1 LGGLNFPDL
10 RSFFPDSKG
19 PLRLHLKGEPTEMAM
34 TKPRSKKALYIGL
47 PLALAIAA
55 GAGLAWNHWF
65 GGNAGYPLEVIK
77 QANELQD
84 RLLSFDSHITVP
96 LDFGTAG
103 HEADKDGSGQ
113 FDLAKASRG
122 RLSGA
127 ALTIFGWPE
136 LWNGPNAPHKP
147 TPGFVDEARHQQEVR
162 YKIIAGMVRD
172 FPNQVG
178 IAYTPAD
185 FRRLHGEGKFAI
197 FISMLNA
204 YPLGHDLNLLD
215 MWTAR
220 GMRMFGFSYIG
231 NNSWADSSRPLP
243 FFNDS
248 PDALGG
254 LSAIGKQAVQRLN
267 DLGVII
273 DVSQM
278 STTAL
283 EQVAQLS
290 RTPMVASHSAPRAS
304 VDIPRNLSDKE
315 LQLIKNS
322 GGVVHVVAF
331 GGYLRPLSQPIQD
344 KLNALRARFDLPSL
358 PNLAMALMP
367 GDPIIAAWPEQKF
380 GEYASELYAILE
392 EEPKASLKDL
402 GDAIDYTVRKIGID
416 HVGIAS
422 DFNEGG
428 GVKGWNDVSEV
439 RNVTAELITR
449 GYSEADI
456 AKLWGGN
463 FLRVWEQVQK
473 AAKPGVLPSE
483 QLP

>member
-1 LGGLNFPDL
+1 
-10 RSFFPDSKG
+10 
-19 PLRLHLKGEPTEMAM
+19 M

-47 PLALAIAA
+47 PLALAIGA
-55 GAGLAWNHWF
+55 GAGFLAWDHWF
-65 GGNAGYPLEVIK
+65 KGNAGYPLAVIK
-77 QANELQD
+77 QANEMQD

-96 LDFGTAG
+96 MDFGTAG
-103 HEADKDGSGQ
+103 NEVDKDGSGQ
-113 FDLAKASRG
+113 FDLAKAARG

-136 LWNGPNAPHKP
+136 IWNGPNAPHRP
-147 TPGFVDEARHQQEVR
+147 TDGFVEEARHEQEVR
-162 YKIIAGMVRD
+162 YKIISGMVRD

-178 IAYTPAD
+178 IAYTPDD

-204 YPLGHDLNLLD
+204 YPLGNDLNQLD
-215 MWTAR
+215 LWAAR
-220 GMRMFGFSYIG
+220 GMRMFGFSYVG
-231 NNSWADSSRPLP
+231 NNAWSDSSRPLP

-248 PDALGG
+248 VDALDG
-254 LSAIGKQAVQRLN
+254 LSDIGKQAVQRLN

-278 STTAL
+278 STKAL

-290 RTPMVASHSAPRAS
+290 RTPMVASHSAPRAA

-315 LQLIKNS
+315 LQLIKRS
-322 GGVVHVVAF
+322 GGVVQIVGFSA
-331 GGYLRPLSQPIQD
+331 YLRPLSQPTQD
-344 KLNALRARFDLPSL
+344 KLNTLRARFDLPPL
-358 PNLAMALMP
+358 PNLAVALMP
-367 GDPIIAAWPEQKF
+367 GDAIIAAWPEHRF
-380 GEYASELYAILE
+380 GEYASALYAILD
-392 EEPKASLKDL
+392 EEPKATLKDL

-422 DFNEGG
+422 DFNDGG
-428 GVKGWNDVSEV
+428 GLDGWNNVGEI
-439 RNVTAELITR
+439 RNVTAELIQR

-463 FLRVWEQVQK
+463 FLRVWDQVQK
-473 AAKPGVLPSE
+473 AAKPLANR
-483 QLP
+483 

>member
-1 LGGLNFPDL
+1 
-10 RSFFPDSKG
+10 
-19 PLRLHLKGEPTEMAM
+19 M
-34 TKPRSKKALYIGL
+34 
-47 PLALAIAA
+47 
-55 GAGLAWNHWF
+55 
-65 GGNAGYPLEVIK
+65 
-77 QANELQD
+77 QD
-84 RLLSFDSHITVP
+84 RLLSFDSHITLP

-103 HEADKDGSGQ
+103 NEADKDGSGQ
-113 FDLAKASRG
+113 FDLAKAARG

-127 ALTIFGWPE
+127 ALTIFGWTE
-136 LWNGPNAPHKP
+136 IWNGSNAPHKP
-147 TPGFVDEARHQQEVR
+147 TDGFVEEARHEQEVR
-162 YKIIAGMVRD
+162 YKIISGMVRD

-178 IAYTPAD
+178 IAYTPD
-185 FRRLHGEGKFAI
+185 DMRRLHGEGKFAI

-204 YPLGHDLNLLD
+204 YPLGNDLNQLD
-215 MWTAR
+215 LWAAR

-231 NNSWADSSRPLP
+231 NNAWSDSSRPLP

-248 PDALGG
+248 TDALEG
-254 LSAIGKQAVQRLN
+254 LSPIGQQAVHRLN

-278 STTAL
+278 STKAL
-283 EQVAQLS
+283 QQVAQLS

-322 GGVVHVVAF
+322 GGVVQVVGFPA
-331 GGYLRPLSQPIQD
+331 YLRPLSQPTQD
-344 KLNALRARFDLPSL
+344 KLNTLRARFDLPPL

-367 GDPIIAAWPEQKF
+367 GDAIIAAWPEQRF
-380 GEYASELYAILE
+380 GQYASALYGILE
-392 EEPKASLKDL
+392 EEPKATLKDL

-422 DFNEGG
+422 DFNDGG
-428 GVKGWNDVSEV
+428 GLQGWENVGEV
-439 RNVTAELITR
+439 RNVTAELIQR

-463 FLRVWEQVQK
+463 FLRVWDQVQK
-473 AAKPGVLPSE
+473 AAKPLANR
-483 QLP
+483 

>member
-1 LGGLNFPDL
+1 
-10 RSFFPDSKG
+10 
-19 PLRLHLKGEPTEMAM
+19 M
-34 TKPRSKKALYIGL
+34 TKPRSKKALLIGL
-47 PLALAIAA
+47 PLALAIGA
-55 GAGLAWNHWF
+55 GAGFLVWDHWF
-65 GGNAGYPLEVIK
+65 RGNAGYPLEVIK
-77 QANELQD
+77 QANEMQD

-96 LDFGTAG
+96 MDFGTAG
-103 HEADKDGSGQ
+103 NEADKDGSGQ
-113 FDLAKASRG
+113 FDLAKAARG

-136 LWNGPNAPHKP
+136 IWNGPNAPHKP
-147 TPGFVDEARHQQEVR
+147 TDGFVEEARHEQEVR
-162 YKIIAGMVRD
+162 YKIISGMVRD

-178 IAYTPAD
+178 IAYTPD
-185 FRRLHGEGKFAI
+185 DLRRLHGEGKFAI

-204 YPLGHDLNLLD
+204 YPLGDDLNQLD
-215 MWTAR
+215 LWAAR

-231 NNSWADSSRPLP
+231 NNAWSDSSRPLP

-248 PDALGG
+248 TDALEG
-254 LSAIGKQAVQRLN
+254 LSSIGQQAVHRLN

-278 STTAL
+278 STKAL

-322 GGVVHVVAF
+322 GGVVQVVGFPA
-331 GGYLRPLSQPIQD
+331 YLRPLSQPTQD
-344 KLNALRARFDLPSL
+344 KLNALRARFDLPPL

-367 GDPIIAAWPEQKF
+367 GDAIIAAWPEQKF
-380 GEYASELYAILE
+380 GQYAQGLYGILE
-392 EEPKASLKDL
+392 EEPKATLKDW

-416 HVGIAS
+416 HVGISS
-422 DFNEGG
+422 DFNDGG
-428 GVKGWNDVSEV
+428 GIQGWENVGEV
-439 RNVTAELITR
+439 RNVTAELIQR

-463 FLRVWEQVQK
+463 FLRVWDQVQK
-473 AAKPGVLPSE
+473 AAKPLANR
-483 QLP
+483 

>member
-1 LGGLNFPDL
+1 
-10 RSFFPDSKG
+10 
-19 PLRLHLKGEPTEMAM
+19 M
-34 TKPRSKKALYIGL
+34 TKPRSKKALFIGL
-47 PLALAIAA
+47 PLALAVSA
-55 GAGLAWNHWF
+55 GAAFAVWDIWF
-65 GGNAGYPLEVIK
+65 KDNPGYPHKVMQ
-77 QANELQD
+77 QAEALHEHM
-84 RLLSFDSHITVP
+84 LSFDSHITVTQ
-96 LDFGTAG
+96 DFGTTG
-103 HEADKDGSGQ
+103 NEVDKDGSGQ
-113 FDLAKASRG
+113 FDLVKANRG

-136 LWNGPNAPHKP
+136 IWNGANAPHKP
-147 TPGFVDEARHQQEVR
+147 TAGFVDEARNQQEIR
-162 YKIIAGMVRD
+162 YKIISGMVRD

-215 MWTAR
+215 LWTAR

-231 NNSWADSSRPLP
+231 NNDWADSSRPLP

-248 PDALGG
+248 PDALDG
-254 LSAIGKQAVQRLN
+254 LSDLGKQAVKRLN

-278 STTAL
+278 STKAL

-290 RTPMVASHSAPRAS
+290 RTPLVASHSAPRAM

-322 GGVVHVVAF
+322 GGVVQIVGF
-331 GGYLRPLSQPIQD
+331 SQYLRPLTQGTQD
-344 KLNALRARFDLPSL
+344 KLNELRKRYDLPPL

-367 GDPIIAAWPEQKF
+367 GDPIIAAWSEQKF
-380 GEYASELYAILE
+380 GEYAGQLYAILE

-416 HVGIAS
+416 HVGISS

-428 GVKGWNDVSEV
+428 GVKGWENVGEI
-439 RNVTAELITR
+439 RNVTAELLSR

-463 FLRVWEQVQK
+463 FLRVWDQVEK
-473 AAKPGVLPSE
+473 SARPAVAAAQDTVKP
-483 QLP
+483 

>member
-1 LGGLNFPDL
+1 
-10 RSFFPDSKG
+10 
-19 PLRLHLKGEPTEMAM
+19 M
-34 TKPRSKKALYIGL
+34 TKPRSKKALFIGL
-47 PLALAIAA
+47 PLALAIGA
-55 GAGLAWNHWF
+55 GAGFLAWDHWF
-65 GGNAGYPLEVIK
+65 RGNAGYPLEVIK
-77 QANELQD
+77 QANEMQD

-96 LDFGTAG
+96 MDFGTAG
-103 HEADKDGSGQ
+103 NEADKDGSGQ
-113 FDLAKASRG
+113 FDLAKAARG

-136 LWNGPNAPHKP
+136 IWNGPNAPHKP
-147 TPGFVDEARHQQEVR
+147 TEGFVEEARHEQEVR
-162 YKIIAGMVRD
+162 YKIISGMVRD

-178 IAYTPAD
+178 IAYTPD
-185 FRRLHGEGKFAI
+185 DMRRLHGEGKFAV

-204 YPLGHDLNLLD
+204 YPLGNDLNQLD
-215 MWTAR
+215 LWAAR

-231 NNSWADSSRPLP
+231 NNAWSDSSRPLP

-248 PDALGG
+248 TDALEG
-254 LSAIGKQAVQRLN
+254 LSPIGQQAVHRLN

-278 STTAL
+278 STKAL

-322 GGVVHVVAF
+322 GGVVQVVGFPA
-331 GGYLRPLSQPIQD
+331 YLRPLSQPTQD
-344 KLNALRARFDLPSL
+344 KLNALRARFDLPPL

-367 GDPIIAAWPEQKF
+367 GDAIIAAWSEQKF
-380 GEYASELYAILE
+380 GQYASALYAILE
-392 EEPKASLKDL
+392 EEPKATLKDW

-416 HVGIAS
+416 HVGISS
-422 DFNEGG
+422 DFNDGG
-428 GVKGWNDVSEV
+428 GIQGWENVGEV
-439 RNVTAELITR
+439 RNVTAELIQR

-463 FLRVWEQVQK
+463 FLRVWDQVQK
-473 AAKPGVLPSE
+473 AAKPLANR
-483 QLP
+483 

>member
-1 LGGLNFPDL
+1 
-10 RSFFPDSKG
+10 
-19 PLRLHLKGEPTEMAM
+19 M
-34 TKPRSKKALYIGL
+34 TKPRSKKALFIGL
-47 PLALAIAA
+47 PLALAIGA
-55 GAGLAWNHWF
+55 GAGFLAWDHWF
-65 GGNAGYPLEVIK
+65 RGNAGYPLEVIK
-77 QANELQD
+77 QANEMQD

-96 LDFGTAG
+96 MDFGTAG
-103 HEADKDGSGQ
+103 NEADKDGSGQ
-113 FDLAKASRG
+113 FDLAKAARG

-136 LWNGPNAPHKP
+136 IWNGPNAPHKP
-147 TPGFVDEARHQQEVR
+147 TEGFVEEARHEQEVR

-178 IAYTPAD
+178 IAYTPDD
-185 FRRLHGEGKFAI
+185 FRRLHGEGKFAV

-204 YPLGHDLNLLD
+204 YPLGNDLNQLD
-215 MWTAR
+215 LWAAR

-231 NNSWADSSRPLP
+231 NNAWSDSSRPLP

-248 PDALGG
+248 TDALEG
-254 LSAIGKQAVQRLN
+254 LSPIGQQAVHRLN

-278 STTAL
+278 STKAL

-322 GGVVHVVAF
+322 GGVVQVVGFPA
-331 GGYLRPLSQPIQD
+331 YLRPLSQPTQD
-344 KLNALRARFDLPSL
+344 KLNALRARFDLPPL

-367 GDPIIAAWPEQKF
+367 GDAIIAAWSEQKF
-380 GEYASELYAILE
+380 GQYASALYAILE
-392 EEPKASLKDL
+392 EEPKATLKDW

-416 HVGIAS
+416 HVGISS
-422 DFNEGG
+422 DFNDGG
-428 GVKGWNDVSEV
+428 GIQGWENVGEV
-439 RNVTAELITR
+439 RNVTAELIQR

-463 FLRVWEQVQK
+463 FLRVWDQVQK
-473 AAKPGVLPSE
+473 AAKPLANR
-483 QLP
+483 

>member
-1 LGGLNFPDL
+1 
-10 RSFFPDSKG
+10 
-19 PLRLHLKGEPTEMAM
+19 M
-34 TKPRSKKALYIGL
+34 TKPRSKKALFIGL
-47 PLALAIAA
+47 PLALAFSA
-55 GAGLAWNHWF
+55 GAAFAVWDIWF
-65 GGNAGYPLEVIK
+65 KDNPGYPHKVMQ
-77 QANELQD
+77 QAEALHEHM
-84 RLLSFDSHITVP
+84 LSFDSHITVTQ
-96 LDFGTAG
+96 DFGTTG
-103 HEADKDGSGQ
+103 NEVDKDGSGQ
-113 FDLAKASRG
+113 FDLVKANRG

-136 LWNGPNAPHKP
+136 IWNGANAPHKP
-147 TPGFVDEARHQQEVR
+147 TAGFVDEARNQQEIR
-162 YKIIAGMVRD
+162 YKIISGMVRD

-215 MWTAR
+215 LWTAR

-231 NNSWADSSRPLP
+231 NNDWADSSRPLP

-248 PDALGG
+248 PDALDG
-254 LSAIGKQAVQRLN
+254 LSDLGKQAVKRLN

-278 STTAL
+278 STKAL

-290 RTPMVASHSAPRAS
+290 RTPLVASHSAPRAM

-315 LQLIKNS
+315 MQLIKNS
-322 GGVVHVVAF
+322 GGVVQIVGF
-331 GGYLRPLSQPIQD
+331 SQYLRPLTQGTQD
-344 KLNALRARFDLPSL
+344 KLNELRKRYDLPPL

-367 GDPIIAAWPEQKF
+367 GDPIIAAWSEQKF
-380 GEYASELYAILE
+380 GEYAGQLYAILE

-416 HVGIAS
+416 HVGISS

-428 GVKGWNDVSEV
+428 GVKGWENVGEI
-439 RNVTAELITR
+439 RNVTAELLAR

-463 FLRVWEQVQK
+463 FLRVWDQVEK
-473 AAKPGVLPSE
+473 SAKPAVAAAQDTVKP
-483 QLP
+483 

>member
-1 LGGLNFPDL
+1 
-10 RSFFPDSKG
+10 
-19 PLRLHLKGEPTEMAM
+19 M
-34 TKPRSKKALYIGL
+34 TKPRSKKALYFGL
-47 PLALAIAA
+47 PLVLAIGA
-55 GAGLAWNHWF
+55 GAGFLAWDHWF
-65 GGNAGYPLEVIK
+65 RGNAGYPLAVIK
-77 QANELQD
+77 QANEMQD

-96 LDFGTAG
+96 LNFGTTG
-103 HEADKDGSGQ
+103 NEADKDGSGQ

-136 LWNGPNAPHKP
+136 MWNGPNAPHKP
-147 TPGFVDEARHQQEVR
+147 TTGFVEEARHQQETR
-162 YKIIAGMVRD
+162 YKIISGMVRD

-178 IAYTPAD
+178 IAYTPDD

-204 YPLGHDLNLLD
+204 YPLGDDLNQLNL
-215 MWTAR
+215 WTAR

-231 NNSWADSSRPLP
+231 NNAWSDSSRPLP

-248 PDALGG
+248 PDALDG
-254 LSAIGKQAVQRLN
+254 LSDIGKQAVHRLN

-278 STTAL
+278 STKAL

-322 GGVVHVVAF
+322 GGVVQVVGFPA
-331 GGYLRPLSQPIQD
+331 YLRPLSQPTQD
-344 KLNALRARFDLPSL
+344 KLNALRARFDLP
-358 PNLAMALMP
+358 PRPTLAVALMP
-367 GDPIIAAWPEQKF
+367 GDPIISAWPEQKF
-380 GEYASELYAILE
+380 GQYAGALYAILE
-392 EEPKASLKDL
+392 EEPKATLKDL
-402 GDAIDYTVRKIGID
+402 GDAIDYTVRKVGID

-422 DFNEGG
+422 DFNDGG
-428 GVKGWNDVSEV
+428 GLKGWENVGEV
-439 RNVTAELITR
+439 RNVTAELIQR

-463 FLRVWEQVQK
+463 FLRVWDQVQK
-473 AAKPGVLPSE
+473 AAKPLANR
-483 QLP
+483 

>member
-1 LGGLNFPDL
+1 
-10 RSFFPDSKG
+10 
-19 PLRLHLKGEPTEMAM
+19 M

-47 PLALAIAA
+47 PLALAIGA
-55 GAGLAWNHWF
+55 GAGFLVWDHWLR
-65 GGNAGYPLEVIK
+65 GNAGYPLEVIK
-77 QANELQD
+77 QANEMQD

-103 HEADKDGSGQ
+103 NEADKDGSGQ
-113 FDLAKASRG
+113 FDLAKAARG

-136 LWNGPNAPHKP
+136 IWNGPNAPHKP
-147 TPGFVDEARHQQEVR
+147 SDGFVEEARHEQEVR
-162 YKIIAGMVRD
+162 YKIISGMVRD

-178 IAYTPAD
+178 IAYTPDD

-197 FISMLNA
+197 FINMLNA
-204 YPLGHDLNLLD
+204 YPLGNDLNQLD
-215 MWTAR
+215 LWTAR

-231 NNSWADSSRPLP
+231 NNAWSDSSRPLP

-248 PDALGG
+248 TDALEG
-254 LSAIGKQAVQRLN
+254 LSAIGQQAVHRLN

-278 STTAL
+278 STKAV

-322 GGVVHVVAF
+322 GGVVQVVGFPA
-331 GGYLRPLSQPIQD
+331 YLRPLSQPTQA
-344 KLNALRARFDLPSL
+344 KLNALRARFDLPPL

-367 GDPIIAAWPEQKF
+367 GDAIIAAWSEQKF
-380 GEYASELYAILE
+380 GQYASALYAILD
-392 EEPKASLKDL
+392 EEPKASLKDW

-416 HVGIAS
+416 HVGISS
-422 DFNEGG
+422 DFNDGG
-428 GVKGWNDVSEV
+428 GIQGWENVGEV
-439 RNVTAELITR
+439 RNVTAELIQR

-463 FLRVWEQVQK
+463 FLRVWDQVQK
-473 AAKPGVLPSE
+473 AAKPLANR
-483 QLP
+483 

>member
-1 LGGLNFPDL
+1 
-10 RSFFPDSKG
+10 
-19 PLRLHLKGEPTEMAM
+19 M
-34 TKPRSKKALYIGL
+34 TKSRSKKALYIGL
-47 PLALAIAA
+47 PLALAIGA
-55 GAGLAWNHWF
+55 GAGFLAWDYGF
-65 GGNAGYPLEVIK
+65 RGNAGYPLEVIK
-77 QANELQD
+77 QANEMQD

-96 LDFGTAG
+96 MDFGTAG
-103 HEADKDGSGQ
+103 NEADKDGSGQ
-113 FDLAKASRG
+113 FDLAKAARG

-136 LWNGPNAPHKP
+136 IWSGPNAPHKP
-147 TPGFVDEARHQQEVR
+147 TEGFVEEARHEQEVR
-162 YKIIAGMVRD
+162 YKIISGMVRD

-178 IAYTPAD
+178 IAYTPD
-185 FRRLHGEGKFAI
+185 DLRRLHGEGKFAV

-204 YPLGHDLNLLD
+204 YPLGNDLNQLD
-215 MWTAR
+215 LWAAR

-231 NNSWADSSRPLP
+231 NNAWSDSSRPLP

-248 PDALGG
+248 TDALEG
-254 LSAIGKQAVQRLN
+254 LSPIGQQAVHRLN

-278 STTAL
+278 STKAL

-322 GGVVHVVAF
+322 GGVVQVVGFPA
-331 GGYLRPLSQPIQD
+331 YLRPLSQPTQD
-344 KLNALRARFDLPSL
+344 KLNALRARFDLPPL

-367 GDPIIAAWPEQKF
+367 GDAIIAAWSEQKF
-380 GEYASELYAILE
+380 GQYASALYAILD
-392 EEPKASLKDL
+392 EEPKATLKDW

-416 HVGIAS
+416 HVGISS
-422 DFNEGG
+422 DFNDGG
-428 GVKGWNDVSEV
+428 GIQGWENVGEV
-439 RNVTAELITR
+439 RNVTAELIQR

-463 FLRVWEQVQK
+463 FLRVWDQVQK
-473 AAKPGVLPSE
+473 AAKPLANR
-483 QLP
+483 

>member
-1 LGGLNFPDL
+1 
-10 RSFFPDSKG
+10 
-19 PLRLHLKGEPTEMAM
+19 M
-34 TKPRSKKALYIGL
+34 TKPRSKKALFIGL
-47 PLALAIAA
+47 PLALAISAAA
-55 GAGLAWNHWF
+55 GFAAWDYWLND
-65 GGNAGYPLEVIK
+65 NLGYPVK
-77 QANELQD
+77 VMDQAREMHQH
-84 RLLSFDSHITVP
+84 LLSFDSHITV
-96 LDFGTAG
+96 LQDFGTHG
-103 HEADKDGSGQ
+103 NEADKDGPGQ
-113 FDLAKASRG
+113 FDLIKANRG
-122 RLSGA
+122 QLSGA

-136 LWNGPNAPHKP
+136 LWNGANAPHKP
-147 TPGFVDEARHQQEVR
+147 TAGFVAEARNQQEIR
-162 YKIIAGMVRD
+162 YKIISGMVRD

-178 IAYTPAD
+178 IAYTPED

-215 MWTAR
+215 LWTAR

-231 NNSWADSSRPLP
+231 NNDWADSSRPLP

-248 PDALGG
+248 PDALDG
-254 LSAIGKQAVQRLN
+254 LSDLGKQAVKRLN

-278 STTAL
+278 STKAL

-290 RTPMVASHSAPRAS
+290 RTPMVASHSAPRAM

-322 GGVVHVVAF
+322 GGVVQVVGF
-331 GGYLRPLSQPIQD
+331 SQYLRPLTQTTQD
-344 KLNALRARFDLPSL
+344 KLNELRKSFDLPPL
-358 PNLAMALMP
+358 PNLAVALMP
-367 GDPIIAAWPEQKF
+367 GDPIIAAWPEAKF
-380 GEYASELYAILE
+380 GQYASRLYAILD
-392 EEPKASLKDL
+392 EEPKATLKDY

-416 HVGIAS
+416 HVGISS

-428 GVKGWNDVSEV
+428 GVKGWENVGDIP
-439 RNVTAELITR
+439 NVTAELISR

-463 FLRVWEQVQK
+463 FLRVWDQVQK
-473 AAKPGVLPSE
+473 AARPALISQQDKIKP
-483 QLP
+483 

>member
-1 LGGLNFPDL
+1 
-10 RSFFPDSKG
+10 
-19 PLRLHLKGEPTEMAM
+19 M
-34 TKPRSKKALYIGL
+34 TKPRSKKALLIGL
-47 PLALAIAA
+47 PLALAIGA
-55 GAGLAWNHWF
+55 GAGFLVWNHWF
-65 GGNAGYPLEVIK
+65 RGNAGYPLEVIK
-77 QANELQD
+77 QANEMQD

-96 LDFGTAG
+96 MDFGTAG
-103 HEADKDGSGQ
+103 NEADKDGSGQ
-113 FDLAKASRG
+113 FDLAKAARG

-136 LWNGPNAPHKP
+136 IWNGPNAPHKP
-147 TPGFVDEARHQQEVR
+147 TDGFVEEARHEQEVR
-162 YKIIAGMVRD
+162 YKIISGMVRD

-178 IAYTPAD
+178 IAYTPD
-185 FRRLHGEGKFAI
+185 DLRRLHGEGKFAI

-204 YPLGHDLNLLD
+204 YPLGDDLNQLD
-215 MWTAR
+215 LWAAR

-231 NNSWADSSRPLP
+231 NNAWSDSSRPLP

-248 PDALGG
+248 TDALEG
-254 LSAIGKQAVQRLN
+254 LSPIGQQAVHRLN

-278 STTAL
+278 STKAL

-322 GGVVHVVAF
+322 GGVVQVVGFPA
-331 GGYLRPLSQPIQD
+331 YLRPLSQPTQD
-344 KLNALRARFDLPSL
+344 KLNALRARFDLPPL

-367 GDPIIAAWPEQKF
+367 GDAIIAAWPEQKF
-380 GEYASELYAILE
+380 GQYAQGLYGILE
-392 EEPKASLKDL
+392 EEPKATLKDW

-416 HVGIAS
+416 HVGISS
-422 DFNEGG
+422 DFNDGG
-428 GVKGWNDVSEV
+428 GIQGWENVGEV
-439 RNVTAELITR
+439 RNVTAELIQR

-463 FLRVWEQVQK
+463 FLRVWDQVQK
-473 AAKPGVLPSE
+473 AAEPLANR
-483 QLP
+483 